1 MTVWHVPG
9 REQLCGFPRCPDSAS
24 ASLKQFSKLHDILEK
39 VEGYADWPHDWPEE
53 Y

>member
-9 REQLCGFPRCPDSAS
+9 GSNVVAFPGVRVRQQL
-24 ASLKQFSKLHDILEK
+24 SLKQFSKLHDILEK